1 MAWGDIQGDDEF
13 DCVSF
18 SFQSGR
24 RSCSIV
30 PSCDTIAA
38 TSSVL
43 VLSSHLNSDTISW
56 SNDDFNVLS
65 WWHEHM
71 VKCHILS
78 LLAKGVMVVHASTI
92 SSKSTFSLVG
102 GVIEE
107 CHRRLTSDMVEV
119 L

>member
-1 MAWGDIQGDDEF
+1 
-13 DCVSF
+13 
-18 SFQSGR
+18 
-24 RSCSIV
+24 
-30 PSCDTIAA
+30 
-38 TSSVL
+38 
-43 VLSSHLNSDTISW
+43 
-56 SNDDFNVLS
+56 
-65 WWHEHM
+65 M

-119 L
+119 LCCIKGCQLANLHMKHNVEKDAK